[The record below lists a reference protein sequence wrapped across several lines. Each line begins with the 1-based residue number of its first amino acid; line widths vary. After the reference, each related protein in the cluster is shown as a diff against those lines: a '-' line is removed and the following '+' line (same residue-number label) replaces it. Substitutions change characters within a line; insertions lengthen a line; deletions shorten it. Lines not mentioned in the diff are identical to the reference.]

1 MDISKIIEINTKLGD
16 KFAQLMTPNPDGS
29 QKLSDDEFSNLN
41 NNFKGA
47 ISLLSPYLD
56 SSVKEV
62 VFSSVSERDK
72 LSDIVSS
79 IIGDVYKADFND
91 ATINSVKSGDFNDY
105 VSEVIEIVG
114 DRYASRPN
122 NYFKSKKKV
131 GLDLIVDDIFDSE
144 AVDFDKLP
152 TSVAMPVYDFVLSIV
167 KSVKEGINHDFKV
180 KPEFNDKILGTINY
194 LRGISDKKSMGFKDR
209 VNDYFYSNSETEK
222 FSLDDLKKAVLNN
235 GKPYS
240 DKSWDAE
247 LKTLTDGDGFV
258 TNPAYINKTNHQ
270 ISSTTNSAP
279 ADDVKPVVDKDNLAS
294 KIDEVKPVVADDNLG
309 SKIVTPET
317 GVDKYAKL
325 LSDYKALMD
334 SIDSKELSKELISAK
349 YEAKKKTL
357 DELELYRTAI
367 EAKVA
372 KNYERLSGLE
382 SFINEMNTKV
392 AELDKQTS
400 DVIAKTKELEEEY
413 KTSLEALKEAA
424 KLGLFF

>member
-1 MDISKIIEINTKLGD
+1 MDISKISEINTKLGD
-16 KFAQLMTPNPDGS
+16 KFAQLMESNPDGS
-29 QKLSDDEFSNLN
+29 QKLSDEEFTNLN
-41 NNFKGA
+41 NNFRSA
-47 ISLLSPYLD
+47 IGLLSPYLD
-56 SSVKEV
+56 NSVKEV

-91 ATINSVKSGDFNDY
+91 ATIKSVKSGDVNDY
-105 VSEVIEIVG
+105 VSDVIEIVG
-114 DRYASRPN
+114 ERYASRPN

-131 GLDLIVDDIFDSE
+131 SLDLIVDDIFDSE

-152 TSVAMPVYDFVLSIV
+152 ISVIMPVYDFVLSIV
-167 KSVKEGINHDFKV
+167 KSVKEGVNFDFEV
-180 KPEFNDKILGTINY
+180 KPEFNDEILGAINY
-194 LRGISDKKSMGFKDR
+194 LRGISDKKSMGFKER
-209 VNDYFYSNSETEK
+209 VNEYFCSNNETEK
-222 FSLDDLKKAVLNN
+222 FSINELKGAVLNN

-247 LKTLTDGDGFV
+247 IKTLIDVDGFV
-258 TNPAYINKTNHQ
+258 TNPAYKTNHPT
-270 ISSTTNSAP
+270 SSTVTSAP
-279 ADDVKPVVDKDNLAS
+279 VTDVKPVVDKDNLAD
-294 KIDEVKPVVADDNLG
+294 KIDTVKPVVADDNLG
-309 SKIVTPET
+309 SKIVTPEP
-317 GVDKYAKL
+317 GIDKYVKL

-372 KNYERLSGLE
+372 KNYDRLSGLE
-382 SFINEMNTKV
+382 IFISEMNAKV

-400 DVIAKTKELEEEY
+400 EVIAKTKKLEEEY
-413 KTSLEALKEAA
+413 ETSLKALKEAA